1 MSEQSKKERSKQSKE
16 EIRIDPRYE
25 NMSVEEILISQGC
38 KIRDAEPGTIRV
50 RIPLNDPEPLDED
63 LK

>member
-1 MSEQSKKERSKQSKE
+1 MSKRSKK

-38 KIRDAEPGTIRV
+38 KIRDAEPGTLRV
-50 RIPLNDPEPLDED
+50 RIPLNDPEDLDVD
-63 LK
+63 LR